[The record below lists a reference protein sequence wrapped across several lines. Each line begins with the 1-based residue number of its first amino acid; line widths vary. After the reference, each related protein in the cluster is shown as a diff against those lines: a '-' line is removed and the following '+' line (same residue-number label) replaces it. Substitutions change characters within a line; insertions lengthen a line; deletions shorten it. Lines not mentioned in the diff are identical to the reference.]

1 MSAPRTEPPTEGA
14 PRAACALA
22 TQTPRITRAHPDQR
36 LTTAHT
42 GHVRRTGTK
51 SGTNLDAVS
60 FVGRSPVAPALALH
74 RLGDVERVSDR
85 LAKRK
90 VAPVDIRS
98 VLRLSRNGSDLLGD
112 LLVRHRSHLLD
123 GSVSGT

>member
-1 MSAPRTEPPTEGA
+1 MRDRGRHGGSVRTGAHVGAHSGAHVGAQNGAPTEGP
-14 PRAACALA
+14 PRAECALA

-60 FVGRSPVAPALALH
+60 FVGRPPSLPLFTAADESL
-74 RLGDVERVSDR
+74 
-85 LAKRK
+85 
-90 VAPVDIRS
+90 
-98 VLRLSRNGSDLLGD
+98 
-112 LLVRHRSHLLD
+112 
-123 GSVSGT
+123 